1 VSIVRHKASILPY
14 GAKSSIDPAMS
25 LLLIT
30 QSQRKVRIL
39 PFGSKRSPSLDKGPS
54 RDAGWDIGWRFA
66 TCVLKPQGP
75 EHDNKLFPPTLGT
88 EVQVLGAK
96 AKWTKT

>member
-1 VSIVRHKASILPY
+1 
-14 GAKSSIDPAMS
+14 MS